1 MSNLLNET
9 FKRHLN
15 LLHKHLNEN
24 SKLVLEIVFSVPE
37 AIEVFRNY
45 AINNAGNLSADEL
58 KKAYRKLSAK
68 HHPDVGGKHEDFIKI
83 SAAYEALKNKS
94 SSSSSS
100 YRSQSSTNQ
109 QSSTSSSSSN
119 RQSSNRQSS
128 NRQSSNRQSSNR
140 YQEPEYTPEE
150 RAEIARKIEMARREM
165 ERLERERKKQEQE
178 RKEKEERERRK
189 REQERREQEA
199 EFKRDALSGKK
210 GQTWQTIYQQ
220 NDKLKQSL
228 DNLLKRK

>member
-1 MSNLLNET
+1 MGDLLNET

-68 HHPDVGGKHEDFIKI
+68 HHPDVGGKHEDFIRI

-109 QSSTSSSSSN
+109 QSSTSSS
-119 RQSSNRQSS
+119 
-128 NRQSSNRQSSNR
+128 SSNRQSSNR

-210 GQTWQTIYQQ
+210 GQTWQTIYHQ

>member
-68 HHPDVGGKHEDFIKI
+68 HHPDVGGKHEDFIRI

-100 YRSQSSTNQ
+100 YRSQSSTNSRSSNQ
-109 QSSTSSSSSN
+109 QSSTSSS
-119 RQSSNRQSS
+119 
-128 NRQSSNRQSSNR
+128 SSNRQSSNR

>member
-68 HHPDVGGKHEDFIKI
+68 HHPDVGGKHEDFIRI

-109 QSSTSSSSSN
+109 QSSTSSS
-119 RQSSNRQSS
+119 SSNRQSS

>member
-68 HHPDVGGKHEDFIKI
+68 HHPDVGGKHEDFIRI

-109 QSSTSSSSSN
+109 QSSTSSS
-119 RQSSNRQSS
+119 SS

>member
-128 NRQSSNRQSSNR
+128 NR

>member
-68 HHPDVGGKHEDFIKI
+68 HHPDVGGKHEDFIRI

-109 QSSTSSSSSN
+109 QSSTSSS
-119 RQSSNRQSS
+119 SS

-199 EFKRDALSGKK
+199 EFKRDSLSGKK

>member
-1 MSNLLNET
+1 MGDLLNET

-45 AINNAGNLSADEL
+45 GINNAGNLSADEL

-68 HHPDVGGKHEDFIKI
+68 HHPDVGGKHEDFIRI

-100 YRSQSSTNQ
+100 YRSQSSTNSRSSNQ
-109 QSSTSSSSSN
+109 QSSTSSS
-119 RQSSNRQSS
+119 
-128 NRQSSNRQSSNR
+128 SSNRQSSNR

-210 GQTWQTIYQQ
+210 GQTWQTIYHQ

>member
-68 HHPDVGGKHEDFIKI
+68 HHPDVGGKHEDFIRI

-109 QSSTSSSSSN
+109 QSSTSSS
-119 RQSSNRQSS
+119 SS

-210 GQTWQTIYQQ
+210 GQTWQTIYHQ